1 MYSFDINKCRLQQIS
16 NVCISFK
23 NHKIIHSTEK
33 QHDLEEKIELK
44 ILYLHLQN
52 STNLSY
58 QLEIVMWHCWQDEF
72 IM

>member
-23 NHKIIHSTEK
+23 NHRITHSTEK

-44 ILYLHLQN
+44 ILYLHL
-52 STNLSY
+52 
-58 QLEIVMWHCWQDEF
+58 
-72 IM
+72 